1 MFLGA
6 VAHEILGHRRTRN
19 THTHTHS
26 VGLAMSEAEFDSAAQ
41 VGFVDSIAA
50 ASGVSSSAVEI
61 TGAPLLDR
69 PCLLACVRCTWSR
82 HSPFVCPGFQSLALT
97 LNSTLSTTPSC
108 FPSGACFCACACL
121 PVRVCIC
128 RGAVYHTSKGGRH
141 QGGSSN

>member
-50 ASGVSSSAVEI
+50 ASGVSPSAVEI
-61 TGAPLLDR
+61 TGAP
-69 PCLLACVRCTWSR
+69 
-82 HSPFVCPGFQSLALT
+82 
-97 LNSTLSTTPSC
+97 
-108 FPSGACFCACACL
+108 
-121 PVRVCIC
+121 
-128 RGAVYHTSKGGRH
+128 
-141 QGGSSN
+141 